1 MDFSTDWK
9 SKMASNERL
18 NKKLDPMVAHYKLR
32 ILMKMIKT
40 N

>member
-18 NKKLDPMVAHYKLR
+18 NKKLDPMALCFFFL
-32 ILMKMIKT
+32 IL
-40 N
+40 